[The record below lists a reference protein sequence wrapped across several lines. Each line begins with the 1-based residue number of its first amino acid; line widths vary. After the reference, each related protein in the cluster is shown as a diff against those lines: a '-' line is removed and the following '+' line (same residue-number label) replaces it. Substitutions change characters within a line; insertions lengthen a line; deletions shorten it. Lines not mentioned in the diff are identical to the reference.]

1 MPRPASN
8 PAGME
13 TDSPRSKVDAIY
25 DLRAAVEA
33 KAQAEH
39 ELERQGTPAARDALL
54 VAQLEVEAKTQ
65 DAIEV
70 CHECGH
76 PAEDGHAHSAPHA
89 NPRVGERSQNVVHVD
104 FRPDPDE
111 GCD

>member
-1 MPRPASN
+1 
-8 PAGME
+8 ME

-33 KAQAEH
+33 K
-39 ELERQGTPAARDALL
+39 AARDALL